1 MAAHHLARNPFLLL
15 PWGISAGVF
24 CVLWVE
30 IDAGP
35 PSHPLLSVAC
45 EECRFAVCQG

>member
-15 PWGISAGVF
+15 PCSISAGVF

-30 IDAGP
+30 IDASS
-35 PSHPLLSVAC
+35 PSHLLPSVVC
-45 EECRFAVCQG
+45 EECKFAVSWG